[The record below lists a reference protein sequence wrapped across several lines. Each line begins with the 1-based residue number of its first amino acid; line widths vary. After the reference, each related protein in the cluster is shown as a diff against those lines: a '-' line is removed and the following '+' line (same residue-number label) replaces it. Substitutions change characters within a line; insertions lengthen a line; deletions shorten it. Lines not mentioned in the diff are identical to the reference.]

1 MRHRVY
7 GRHLGRD
14 RDRRKALFR
23 NLIRSLILFESIET
37 TQAKAQAI
45 KGFMDRIINQAK
57 APTTRRLVSQ
67 FLSDAQ
73 ITDKL
78 VKDLLPRLKT
88 RSSGF
93 CSTIRVGKRLGDGAM
108 MVQMRLLLEEEKKVR
123 EPTQKVITK
132 RKRKEAASNNL
143 KTQKSKRKTTP
154 KN

>member
-23 NLIRSLILFESIET
+23 NLIRSLILSESIET

-57 APTTRRLVSQ
+57 SPTTRRLVSQ
-67 FLSDAQ
+67 FLPDAQ
-73 ITDKL
+73 TADKL

-93 CSTIRVGKRLGDGAM
+93 CSIIRVGKRLGDGAM
-108 MVQMRLLLEEEKKVR
+108 MVQMRLLLEEAKKVR
-123 EPTQKVITK
+123 EPTQKVVTK
-132 RKRKEAASNNL
+132 EKRKEAASNNL
-143 KTQKSKRKTTP
+143 KTQKSKCKTIS